1 LTIDKSVTK
10 NGTVKSRFRDVKEKY
25 SLRFSGKVLK
35 YFLLSRLL
43 VVFSVL
49 AGSRFFPTNNSSG
62 IWNIQIPFFNLFARW
77 DSAMY
82 VIIAK
87 SGYSMDSTLVF
98 RPLFPLTMK
107 LGSLPLSLLLYDD
120 ARIIVAG
127 FFLNA
132 LFFLIALLIIHHLT
146 LSLFSEEIADTTVL
160 LLAFCPAAIF
170 FSAIYAEPLFLL
182 LIALTFLLLEK
193 GSVLGSGVSGFL
205 AGLTR
210 PEGMFTLIPIFIKR
224 ISQRS
229 KRREKV
235 IGIVS
240 CLIAFSS
247 LLAILLLAWV
257 VKGNPLVI
265 FSVEFTWDK
274 VTLLTAFNHPTWIWG
289 TGFAEFYFFSI
300 PALVICTLAL
310 SYFFANNW
318 KNLRENNLL
327 PYFGYTVSL
336 FLFYLWFGDIR
347 SITRFIWV
355 LIPLYWVLSIWATR
369 KKSLK
374 IAIFSFFSVQ
384 LIVGSILFANWYAFQ

>member
-1 LTIDKSVTK
+1 M
-10 NGTVKSRFRDVKEKY
+10 
-25 SLRFSGKVLK
+25 RFSGKVLK
-35 YFLLSRLL
+35 YFFVSRLM

-49 AGSRFFPTNNSSG
+49 IGSRFFPINNLQG
-62 IWNIQIPFFNLFARW
+62 IWNVQVPFFNLFARW

-82 VIIAK
+82 IIIAK

-98 RPLFPLTMK
+98 RPLFPATMN
-107 LGSLPLSLLLYDD
+107 LGSLPLSPFLYDD
-120 ARIIVAG
+120 ARLIVAG

-132 LFFLIALLIIHHLT
+132 FFFLIALLIIHHLT
-146 LSLFSEEIADTTVL
+146 LSLFSEQIADTTVL

-210 PEGMFTLIPIFIKR
+210 PEGVFTLIPIFIKK

-240 CLIAFSS
+240 CLIVFSS

-257 VKGNPLVI
+257 VKGNPIVI

-274 VTLLTAFNHPTWIWG
+274 VTLLTAFNHPTWILG
-289 TGFAEFYFFSI
+289 PGFTEFYFFSI
-300 PALVICTLAL
+300 PAIVICILAL
-310 SYFFANNW
+310 TYFFANNW

-327 PYFGYTVSL
+327 PFFGYTTSL
-336 FLFYLWFGDIR
+336 FLFYLWFGDVR

-355 LIPLYWVLSIWATR
+355 LIPLYWVLSVWTTR
-369 KKSLK
+369 RKTLK
-374 IAIFSFFSVQ
+374 IAIFLLFSVQ
-384 LIVGSILFANWYAFQ
+384 LVVSSILFANWYFFI